1 MNEDFYLAEDLLSY
15 RQALEEP
22 VEADLADEALTEM
35 LEQRTRLWQR
45 GYWRIWEPD
54 IARAIE
60 VSKRLGS
67 DEKTALFLAY
77 RAGIH
82 EALGQ
87 FKVAVEL
94 ARQAEKFAQSPAS
107 RAAALFQLG
116 AALHNLGKAGKASAA
131 LEEALRLAE
140 DKEQKLAI
148 RHKLMR
154 ACKALG
160 RADRTWS
167 LLRECMEE
175 AAISNPWL
183 HAELLLDEAGLLLE
197 ERPDLAERNVRLA
210 QAHYETGFLRGRA
223 YSHLELGRIA
233 LRLKKEE
240 EALDSLARAR
250 ALLDEEGYSPGLTQV
265 FIEFGKVELS
275 RRRYAEA
282 AVHFARGFQLAQS
295 SNYYNGMLRALLL
308 EWKADCAGQGFL
320 RATFSFAKI
329 RRALPLTPVAVTLLW
344 GRLGSRLAWW

>member
-22 VEADLADEALTEM
+22 IEAGLADEALTEM

-60 VSKRLGS
+60 VSKALRA

-77 RAGIH
+77 RAGMH

-87 FKVAVEL
+87 FKVTVEL
-94 ARQAEKFAQSPAS
+94 ARQAEKFANSPES

-116 AALHNLGKAGKASAA
+116 AALHNLSKSGKAAAA
-131 LEEALRLAE
+131 LEEALELAQ

-160 RADRTWS
+160 QTDRTWS
-167 LLRECMEE
+167 LLRECLAE

-183 HAELLLDEAGLLLE
+183 HAELLLDEAGMLLE
-197 ERPDLAERNVRLA
+197 ERPDLAERNVRQA
-210 QAHYETGFLRGRA
+210 MAHYETGFLRGRA
-223 YSHLELGRIA
+223 YSQLELGRIA

-240 EALDSLARAR
+240 EALEHLARAR

-282 AVHFARGFQLAQS
+282 AVHFARAFQLAQS
-295 SNYYNGMLRALLL
+295 SNYYNGMLKALLF
-308 EWKADCAGQGFL
+308 EWKADCAGKGWL
-320 RATFSFAKI
+320 KATLSVARI
-329 RRALPLTPVAVTLLW
+329 RKALPLTPVVVGHLW
-344 GRLGSRLAWW
+344 GRLGSRLS